1 VNFMNKLIKIQLMSL
16 LLALMTACG
25 SVPIQEQPDTAE
37 YAPVLVPSQSPEPFS
52 AGGLFSAQVG
62 MNLYNDR
69 RAYRAGDI
77 ITVSLNERTV
87 SSKSAETKIEK
98 DSNVNFGAD
107 TVLGQPVTLHDN
119 TLLTSV
125 NQTRGFDGA
134 AETDQENR
142 LLGSIAV
149 TVVAVL
155 PNGLLQI
162 RGEKWMTLTN
172 GKEFIRL
179 SGLIR
184 PDDVSSLNT
193 IASTK
198 VADARISYSGTGDL
212 ANANQQGWASKFFNS
227 SYWPF

>member
-1 VNFMNKLIKIQLMSL
+1 MSKLIKIQLMGL
-16 LLALMTACG
+16 LLLLITACG

-37 YAPVLVPSQSPEPFS
+37 YAPILVPSQSSEPFD

-62 MNLYNDR
+62 INLYNDR

-98 DSNVNFGAD
+98 DANVNFGAD

-134 AETDQENR
+134 AEADQENR

>member
-1 VNFMNKLIKIQLMSL
+1 
-16 LLALMTACG
+16 
-25 SVPIQEQPDTAE
+25 
-37 YAPVLVPSQSPEPFS
+37 
-52 AGGLFSAQVG
+52 

-98 DSNVNFGAD
+98 DANVNFGAD

-134 AETDQENR
+134 AEADQENR

>member
-1 VNFMNKLIKIQLMSL
+1 MNCMNKLIKIQLMGL
-16 LLALMTACG
+16 LLLLITACG

-37 YAPVLVPSQSPEPFS
+37 YAPILVPSQSSEPF
-52 AGGLFSAQVG
+52 ATGGLFSAQVG

-98 DSNVNFGAD
+98 DANVNFGAD

-134 AETDQENR
+134 AEADQENR